1 MNYSATNHS
10 GELELTN
17 LINCPLPPNPN
28 RMYIDP
34 RTYSSLNHAFE
45 QSGVREIPPKEISS
59 MEEIGIGK
67 IIRVIFNKRPS
78 QTN

>member
-1 MNYSATNHS
+1 MNYAAANHS

-17 LINCPLPPNPN
+17 IVNPLPSNPN

-45 QSGVREIPPKEISS
+45 QSGVREIPPKEITS
-59 MEEIGIGK
+59 MDEIGVGK
-67 IIRVIFNKRPS
+67 TISVI
-78 QTN
+78 